1 MVNQLKIKILKKA
14 PKKNVLF
21 IPSEFNLEQGKI
33 NFLIGENGIGKST
46 IFYNLAQVKSNVKLN
61 FFENE
66 IKFKKAQ
73 IKYFH
78 KQTHLIFQ
86 NPKNQLVGKTVREEL
101 MLSHKINDLKE
112 QEIFTYLKY
121 LKLDVNILDQVS
133 WDLSF
138 GQMRKILLLDV
149 LLSDNKFLLLD
160 EPGNNLDYES
170 QFEFFNLIKKISDK
184 KYVLI
189 ISHDSNLVNH
199 FADNIFTIQNQKII
213 KLENNK
219 FTNQLDNSWKSLQ
232 ESIEEKLTINE
243 MEFFRKI
250 WNS

>member
-1 MVNQLKIKILKKA
+1 MSKLKIKILKQTS
-14 PKKNVLF
+14 KKNILF
-21 IPSEFNLEQGKI
+21 TSSEFELEQGKL

-46 IFYNLAQVKSNVKLN
+46 IFYNLAQIKKNVKLH

-66 IKFKKAQ
+66 KKLTKIQ
-73 IKYFH
+73 KKDFY
-78 KQTHLIFQ
+78 KLTHLIFQ

-101 MLSHKINDLKE
+101 MLNHKVNNLKE

-121 LKLDVNILDQVS
+121 LKLDLSILDQIS
-133 WDLSF
+133 WELSF
-138 GQMRKILLLDV
+138 GQMRKI
-149 LLSDNKFLLLD
+149 LLLD

-170 QFEFFNLIKKISDK
+170 QFEFFNLIKKISTE

-199 FADNIFTIQNQKII
+199 FADNIFTIKNKEII
-213 KLENNK
+213 EFKNK
-219 FTNQLDNSWKSLQ
+219 KFSSRLDAPWKPLQ
-232 ESIEEKLTINE
+232 EAIEEQLTVKE
-243 MEFFRKI
+243 MEFFKEL